1 LIEKRDRLPNFE
13 ILVLKLLY
21 GKYVIFLECLLM
33 KILVIGSG
41 GREHALAWKLANDSL
56 KPQIFCA
63 PGNAGT
69 AELGTNLDI
78 DATNIDDLCT
88 WCANEK
94 PDLVVIGPEAPLC
107 AGLTDRLETYG
118 INVFGP
124 NKAAAELEGSKQFA
138 KEVMAAA
145 EVPTS
150 AYSNFVDVERACAYV
165 REKNMP
171 IVIKADGLA
180 AGKGVTVAE
189 TIDQAEKAICDAL
202 EDNVFGA
209 AGSSVVIEDFLEGEE
224 ASILALID
232 GENIVL
238 LASSQDH
245 KRIYEK
251 DEGPNTG
258 GMGAYSPASIVNE
271 IVCEKVISEIYQPML
286 NELKKRGITY
296 KGVLYAGL
304 MIKDNQPYVVEFNCR
319 FGDPETQAVLARW
332 NGDIIPAL
340 MAVVNGNLSG
350 DLISWKKE
358 PSACV
363 VMVAGGYP
371 GSYKKGDP
379 IGNISLANEVKD
391 TVVFHAG
398 TALVDDQVVTA
409 GGRVLGI
416 TSLGDDLEDALS
428 KAYIAVE
435 TISYK
440 NAFYRNDIGHREL
453 RRMKYG
459 S

>member
-1 LIEKRDRLPNFE
+1 
-13 ILVLKLLY
+13 
-21 GKYVIFLECLLM
+21 M

-286 NELKKRGITY
+286 YELKKRGITY

-398 TALVDDQVVTA
+398 TVLVDDQVVTA

>member
-1 LIEKRDRLPNFE
+1 
-13 ILVLKLLY
+13 
-21 GKYVIFLECLLM
+21 M

-41 GREHALAWKLANDSL
+41 GREHALAYKLANDSL

>member
-1 LIEKRDRLPNFE
+1 
-13 ILVLKLLY
+13 
-21 GKYVIFLECLLM
+21 M

-41 GREHALAWKLANDSL
+41 GREHALAYKLANDSL

-286 NELKKRGITY
+286 YELKKRGITY

-398 TALVDDQVVTA
+398 TVLVDDQVVTA

>member
-1 LIEKRDRLPNFE
+1 
-13 ILVLKLLY
+13 
-21 GKYVIFLECLLM
+21 M
-33 KILVIGSG
+33 KILVVGSG
-41 GREHALAWKLANDSL
+41 GREHALAWKLAQDSAEPEL
-56 KPQIFCA
+56 YCA

-69 AELGTNLDI
+69 AELGWNVAI
-78 DATNIDDLCT
+78 AATDVAGLRD
-88 WCANEK
+88 WCVAER

-107 AGLTDRLETYG
+107 DGLTDLLEAEG
-118 INVFGP
+118 IRVFGP
-124 NKAAAELEGSKQFA
+124 NRAAAELEGSKEFA

-145 EVPTS
+145 GVPTA
-150 AYSNFVDVERACAYV
+150 AYASFTEVEAACAYV
-165 REKNMP
+165 RKRGAP
-171 IVIKADGLA
+171 IVVKADGLA

-189 TIDQAEKAICDAL
+189 TVEQAETAIRDAL
-202 EDNVFGA
+202 EENAFGS
-209 AGSSVVIEDFLEGEE
+209 AGARVVIEDFLQGEE

-232 GENIVL
+232 GEHIVL

-245 KRIYEK
+245 KRIFEK

-271 IVCEKVISEIYQPML
+271 DVREKVIREVYEPTL
-286 NELKKRGITY
+286 AELKRRGITY

-304 MIKDNQPYVVEFNCR
+304 MIEDDQPSVVEFNCR
-319 FGDPETQAVLARW
+319 FGDPETQAVMARW
-332 NGDIIPAL
+332 KGDMLPA
-340 MAVVNGNLSG
+340 MEAVVDGTLRQE
-350 DLISWKKE
+350 LVEWVPE

-371 GSYKKGDP
+371 GAYAKGNP
-379 IGNISLANEVKD
+379 IGNIELANQVED

-398 TALVDDQVVTA
+398 TALEGDEVVTA

-416 TSLGDDLEDALS
+416 TSVGDDLEDALS

-435 TISYK
+435 TISYTE
-440 NAFYRNDIGHREL
+440 AFYRNDIGHREL
-453 RRMKYG
+453 RRMKNG

>member
-1 LIEKRDRLPNFE
+1 
-13 ILVLKLLY
+13 
-21 GKYVIFLECLLM
+21 M
-33 KILVIGSG
+33 KILVVGSG
-41 GREHALAWKLANDSL
+41 GREHALAWKLAQDSAEPEL
-56 KPQIFCA
+56 YCA

-69 AELGTNLDI
+69 AELGWNVAI
-78 DATNIDDLCT
+78 AATDVVGLRD
-88 WCANEK
+88 WCVAER

-107 AGLTDRLETYG
+107 DGLTDLLEAEG
-118 INVFGP
+118 IRVFGP
-124 NKAAAELEGSKQFA
+124 NRAAAELEGSKEFA

-145 EVPTS
+145 GVPTA
-150 AYSNFVDVERACAYV
+150 AYASFTEVEAACAYV
-165 REKNMP
+165 RERGAP
-171 IVIKADGLA
+171 IVVKADGLA

-189 TIDQAEKAICDAL
+189 TVEQAETAIRDAL
-202 EDNVFGA
+202 EENAFGS
-209 AGSSVVIEDFLEGEE
+209 AGARVVIEDFLQGEE

-232 GENIVL
+232 GEHIVL

-245 KRIYEK
+245 KRIFEK

-271 IVCEKVISEIYQPML
+271 DVREKVIREVYEPTL
-286 NELKKRGITY
+286 AELKRRGITY

-304 MIKDNQPYVVEFNCR
+304 MIEDNQPSVVEFNCR
-319 FGDPETQAVLARW
+319 FGDPETQAVMARW
-332 NGDIIPAL
+332 KGDMLPA
-340 MAVVNGNLSG
+340 MEAVVDGTLRQE
-350 DLISWKKE
+350 LVEWVPE

-371 GSYKKGDP
+371 GAYAKGNP
-379 IGNISLANEVKD
+379 IGNIELANQVED

-398 TALVDDQVVTA
+398 TALEGDEVVTA

-416 TSLGDDLEDALS
+416 TSVGDDLEDALS

-435 TISYK
+435 TISYTE
-440 NAFYRNDIGHREL
+440 AFYRNDIGHREL
-453 RRMKYG
+453 RRMKNG

>member
-1 LIEKRDRLPNFE
+1 
-13 ILVLKLLY
+13 
-21 GKYVIFLECLLM
+21 M
-33 KILVIGSG
+33 KILVVGSG
-41 GREHALAWKLANDSL
+41 GREHTLAWKLASDSVR
-56 KPQIFCA
+56 PEIYCT

-69 AELGTNLDI
+69 AELGTNLSYG
-78 DATNIDDLCT
+78 ASDLDGIRG
-88 WCANEK
+88 WCVENR

-107 AGLTDRLETYG
+107 AGLTDRLEAEG
-118 INVFGP
+118 IRVFGP
-124 NKAAAELEGSKQFA
+124 SGAAAELEGSKQFA
-138 KEVMAAA
+138 KEIMKAGG
-145 EVPTS
+145 VPTS
-150 AYSNFVDVERACAYV
+150 AYETFTDPESACAYV
-165 REKNMP
+165 RERGAP

-189 TIDQAEKAICDAL
+189 TVDQAEVAIRDAL
-202 EDNVFGA
+202 EGNAFGD
-209 AGSSVVIEDFLEGEE
+209 AGSRVVIEDFLVGEE

-232 GENIVL
+232 GEHVVM

-271 IVCEKVISEIYQPML
+271 TVLKKVKVEIYDRTL
-286 NELKKRGITY
+286 AELKKRGITY

-304 MIKDNQPYVVEFNCR
+304 MIDNDQPSVVEFNCR

-332 NGDIIPAL
+332 EGDMLPAIN
-340 MAVVNGNLSG
+340 AVIDGNLSE
-350 DLISWKKE
+350 DLIQWKE
-358 PSACV
+358 EHSVCV

-371 GSYKKGDP
+371 GEYAKGDE
-379 IGNISLANEVKD
+379 IENLAKAGTVDD

-398 TALVDDQVVTA
+398 TALNDGKVVTA

-416 TSLGDDLEDALS
+416 TSLGKDLPDALS

-435 TISYK
+435 TISFK
-440 NAFYRNDIGHREL
+440 NAFYRNDIAHREL
-453 RRMKYG
+453 RRLENA
-459 S
+459 